1 MKLSLSRRYVFSLI
15 PLWNKTGCLISFF
28 EHIFGHME
36 QARAKILV
44 VDDTK
49 TNIEVLEGVLSV
61 HYDVF
66 VAKNG
71 RKAIEIAEKVHPD
84 LILLDVMMP
93 EMNGYETMRV
103 MRAHEDLKN
112 IPVFFLTA
120 KSDSESEQIGLDL
133 GAVDYIGKPFS
144 PHLVLLRVKNQ
155 LEYKRQRDHLHD
167 LVEERTADLR
177 KTFKVML
184 TSLGSLAEFRDP
196 ETGEHIKR
204 TQIIVQRLAEVLMN
218 NPKYAQAIPNSQY
231 VDFYATAAPLH
242 DIGKVGIEDEILR
255 KPARLNE
262 QEREIMR
269 KHPKMGYDVLM
280 DATKELHDNPMVKI
294 AADIALAHHE
304 RWDGLGYP
312 NKLKGEEIPVGARLM
327 AVADVYD
334 ALVSKRPYKD
344 PYPHKVAVDEIVR
357 EKGTQF
363 DPEVVD
369 AFLSIADELPKL
381 YEQFK
386 ENAN

>member
-1 MKLSLSRRYVFSLI
+1 
-15 PLWNKTGCLISFF
+15 
-28 EHIFGHME
+28 ME

-177 KTFKVML
+177 KTLKVML

-312 NKLKGEEIPVGARLM
+312 NNLKGEEIPVGARLM